1 MHLDWGNPYLHQ
13 RITRVT
19 PINYSHVS
27 YRGLI
32 PHWQLY
38 CHRAR
43 TVQPSYHNCFRE
55 ILRPLCQDLEFPF
68 RFEIWPRSVHR
79 TCVATYQI
87 SIRRENSDAHYRG
100 FEVFLQY
107 IMTRFRTILW
117 SMTRDFIY
125 LDVSIWMILSVW
137 SPTMHKHNMNTGN
150 TRVPTSTMQAFTNM
164 RTRVPPGRV
173 QRIAANTQPKQ
184 AQSRSLAAE
193 TKWERQSS
201 GGQRLSDVINTQLLR
216 RS

>member
-1 MHLDWGNPYLHQ
+1 MSGF
-13 RITRVT
+13 
-19 PINYSHVS
+19 
-27 YRGLI
+27 G
-32 PHWQLY
+32 
-38 CHRAR
+38 
-43 TVQPSYHNCFRE
+43 
-55 ILRPLCQDLEFPF
+55 
-68 RFEIWPRSVHR
+68 
-79 TCVATYQI
+79 I
-87 SIRRENSDAHYRG
+87 SISIWNMAEVCASHLRSYLPNFNSTWKLWRTLSWLRG
-100 FEVFLQY
+100 FLQY
-107 IMTRFRTILW
+107 IMTRFRTIFW
-117 SMTRDFIY
+117 SMTRDFIF

-150 TRVPTSTMQAFTNM
+150 TRVPTSTMQAFTYM